1 MALLIGLFGYDL
13 ANGQTPSSKTS
24 NPTTSSSGDLIEA
37 TNEYT
42 ASSKELLTI
51 QEMEVSKATAKL
63 EELRTLVSEGLVAKA
78 ELEAEE
84 QKLDAL
90 RGQLQA
96 TQKQIA
102 DSDNRV
108 AQIKAEQELRKKQS
122 AAPVK
127 LIAKQYGTLST
138 TAMMLRY
145 NGPVAWS
152 RGSLDTIQNFFSARF
167 GRSLPTSAVG
177 QSATHNRLGYDH
189 RNSVDVAL
197 HPDSTEGRALINYLQ
212 GQGIPFLA
220 FRGAIPGVAT
230 GPHIHIG
237 SPSHRLS

>member
-1 MALLIGLFGYDL
+1 MALLIGLFGCGL
-13 ANGQTPSSKTS
+13 ANGQTTSSKTS
-24 NPTTSSSGDLIEA
+24 NVTTSSSGDLIEA
-37 TNEYT
+37 TNEYK
-42 ASSKELLTI
+42 ASSTELLTI
-51 QEMEVSKATAKL
+51 QETEVSKAAAKL
-63 EELRTLVSEGLVAKA
+63 EELRTLVSEGLVAKV

-84 QKLDAL
+84 QKLVAL

-96 TQKQIA
+96 TQKQIS
-102 DSDNRV
+102 DSDTRV
-108 AQIKAEQELRKKQS
+108 AQIKAERELAKKQATS
-122 AAPVK
+122 PVR

-152 RGSLDTIQNFFSARF
+152 LGSLGTIQNFFSSKF

-177 QSATHNRLGYDH
+177 QSATHNHLGYDH
-189 RNSVDVAL
+189 RNAVDVAL

-212 GQGIPFLA
+212 LQGIPFLA

>member
-1 MALLIGLFGYDL
+1 MALLIGLISGGL
-13 ANGQTPSSKTS
+13 ANAQ
-24 NPTTSSSGDLIEA
+24 TTSSQTSNVNSLSSSNLIEA
-37 TNEYT
+37 TNDYK
-42 ASSKELLTI
+42 ASSKELLTF
-51 QEMEVSKATAKL
+51 QETEVSKAAAKL
-63 EELRTLVSEGLVAKA
+63 EELRTLVSEGLVARA

-84 QKLDAL
+84 QELVDL
-90 RGQLQA
+90 RGKVQA

-102 DSDNRV
+102 DSDTRV
-108 AQIKAEQELRKKQS
+108 AQINAERELAKKQ
-122 AAPVK
+122 ALGPLK
-127 LIAKQYGTLST
+127 LVAKQYGTLST

-152 RGSLDTIQNFFSARF
+152 RGSLDTIQNFFAAKF
-167 GRSLPTSAVG
+167 GHSLPTSAVG

-189 RNSVDVAL
+189 RNAVDVAL
-197 HPDSTEGRALINYLQ
+197 HPDSTEGKALINYLQ
-212 GQGIPFLA
+212 VQGIPFLA

>member
-1 MALLIGLFGYDL
+1 MALLFGCGL
-13 ANGQTPSSKTS
+13 ANGQTLSSKTS
-24 NPTTSSSGDLIEA
+24 NVVTSSSGDLIEA
-37 TNEYT
+37 TNEYK

-51 QEMEVSKATAKL
+51 QETEVSKAEAKL
-63 EELRTLVSEGLVAKA
+63 EELRTLVSEGLIAKN
-78 ELEAEE
+78 ELDAEE
-84 QKLDAL
+84 QKLVAL

-102 DSDNRV
+102 DSDTRV
-108 AQIKAEQELRKKQS
+108 AQIKADQELLKKQAS
-122 AAPVK
+122 APVK
-127 LIAKQYGTLST
+127 LVAKQYGTLST

-145 NGPVAWS
+145 NGPMAWS
-152 RGSLDTIQNFFSARF
+152 LGSLNAIQDFFSSKF
-167 GRSLPTSAVG
+167 GHSLPTSAVG

-189 RNSVDVAL
+189 RNAVDVAL
-197 HPDSTEGRALINYLQ
+197 HPDSTEGRALIAYLQ